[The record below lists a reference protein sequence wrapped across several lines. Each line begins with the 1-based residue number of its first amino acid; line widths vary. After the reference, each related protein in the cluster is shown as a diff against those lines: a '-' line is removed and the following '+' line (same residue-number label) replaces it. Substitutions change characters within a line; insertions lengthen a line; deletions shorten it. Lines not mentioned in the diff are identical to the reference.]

1 MSAFRSVHAVAQS
14 RVLRYPGLVT
24 EEEAP
29 PTRAAL
35 DDPQIERLIARYKRE
50 MARYEKAAA
59 AVADRLRRELRGAAI
74 KHMVSHRAKHPSDL
88 LEKLRRKSVEKPD
101 VYSWEKLDLDIGAVA
116 TDLAGCRVVVYRP
129 EDEAAVAEIVKKTFV
144 QPDRPDA
151 HLDRRR
157 KVGEVYWATH
167 ALVHPYG
174 SSDAEPDEAIEG
186 ALCEVQIVTVASH
199 LYNEIEHDIV
209 YKEKTRGGPADDTER
224 QLLDELRGVAR
235 VADRL
240 VAELM
245 DYRQKRI
252 SESRSIEDAE
262 ELRFAFW
269 KLAGR
274 RVEGEFARLKTLL
287 DTLLVPVTAAA
298 MRRLG
303 EVDVLIERGR
313 TELGD
318 DATTLDELSLYAV
331 GLRVDFSGEIDAVA
345 EGFTGPETPMR
356 RALDLARRRE
366 HTEEVS

>member
-1 MSAFRSVHAVAQS
+1 M
-14 RVLRYPGLVT
+14 T
-24 EEEAP
+24 EEADP
-29 PTRAAL
+29 PTQAAL
-35 DDPQIERLIARYKRE
+35 DDPQIEKLIARYKRE

-74 KHMVSHRAKHPSDL
+74 KHMVAHRAKHPSDL

-116 TDLAGCRVVVYRP
+116 TDLAGCRVVVYWP

-151 HLDRRR
+151 QLDRRR

-174 SSDAEPDEAIEG
+174 TNDAEPDEAIEG

-209 YKEKTRGGPADDTER
+209 YKEKTRGGPADDSER

-240 VAELM
+240 VAELRE
-245 DYRQKRI
+245 YRQTRI
-252 SESRSIEDAE
+252 SESRSIEDPE

-287 DTLLVPVTAAA
+287 DILLVPVTAAA
-298 MRRLG
+298 IRGLG
-303 EVDVLIERGR
+303 EFDALIECGQSA
-313 TELGD
+313 LGD
-318 DATTLDELSLYAV
+318 DAADFDELSLYAV
-331 GLRVDFSGEIDAVA
+331 GLRADFSGEIDAVA
-345 EGFTGPETPMR
+345 EGFTGPDTPMR